1 MPSFDRDG
9 ALKRAD
15 RALRQG
21 RIDAAIAEYVQIT
34 EAEPRDWK
42 SAHALGDL
50 YVRAGQTDRALA
62 QYARTA
68 DQLAG
73 EGLHADALTLFQK
86 CLKLRPGDDYTSTRV
101 REISRKIGLDK
112 MSAPARDLR
121 PAAVGGAPLRHSGP
135 EPADDVPLFA
145 PESPRAAASPEPV
158 TETAP
163 PAATE
168 GGGESEDDRSP
179 WFTMAEIA
187 LTDGRLEEGR
197 QAIADALQFD
207 PSSKDAALAM
217 AYRVSASSPDAGYQA
232 IDVLVDR
239 SLGDNDYPAAAAAL
253 QEFVTRVRHHLV
265 ALMRLVEV
273 AMEGGMESTM
283 YEAQAQLADAYLDA
297 GRGLEARII
306 SEDLVAREPWN
317 RANIERFRKALGLLG
332 EADPDAV
339 IAGRLSGESPFLAT
353 DLADF
358 NRQEDG
364 EDGLELFDPEPVEMT
379 ETPDVPLPAVPV
391 FTAPTPAPMA
401 SVPVVPMGDQDGSHD
416 RPRGRAAKAASLA
429 QGRAAAQLSAEDRAT
444 AAYRLGLACRNLG
457 LIDDAVQALETAT
470 TSERLRFSAAAWLGA
485 IHRERGESAP
495 AIEWLD
501 RAARWAAP
509 ATDIGRAVRYDLGS
523 VLEAA
528 GDHDRAL
535 AVFTGLESEQSGY
548 RDVSVRI
555 QRLLDSEPRG

>member
-1 MPSFDRDG
+1 MPSFDRDA
-9 ALKRAD
+9 ALKRAE

-21 RIDAAIAEYVQIT
+21 RIDAAIAEYVHIT
-34 EAEPRDWK
+34 EADPRDWK
-42 SAHALGDL
+42 SARALGDL

-68 DQLAG
+68 DQLAR

-86 CLKLRPGDDYTSTRV
+86 CLKLKPGDDYTTTRV
-101 REISRKIGLDK
+101 REIAHTLFASE
-112 MSAPARDLR
+112 PART
-121 PAAVGGAPLRHSGP
+121 AAPHQ
-135 EPADDVPLFA
+135 
-145 PESPRAAASPEPV
+145 AAAEL
-158 TETAP
+158 
-163 PAATE
+163 AATDAE
-168 GGGESEDDRSP
+168 GDVEDGRSP

-187 LTDGRLEEGR
+187 LEEGRLEEGR
-197 QAIADALQFD
+197 QAVADALQFD
-207 PSSKDAALAM
+207 PGSKEAALAM
-217 AYRVSASSPDAGYQA
+217 AYRVSTSSPDAGYQV

-239 SLGDNDYPAAAAAL
+239 SLGDNDYAAAAAAL

-273 AMEGGMESTM
+273 AMEGGLESTM

-358 NRQEDG
+358 SRQEDG
-364 EDGLELFDPEPVEMT
+364 EDGLELFDPEPVESIGKA
-379 ETPDVPLPAVPV
+379 DVPLPAVDADSSP
-391 FTAPTPAPMA
+391 
-401 SVPVVPMGDQDGSHD
+401 D
-416 RPRGRAAKAASLA
+416 RSRGHTSTAASSSPSR
-429 QGRAAAQLSAEDRAT
+429 GAAQVSAEERAT
-444 AAYRLGLACRNLG
+444 AAYRLGLAHRNLG
-457 LIDDAVQALETAT
+457 LIDDGVKALEAATA
-470 TSERLRFSAAAWLGA
+470 SERLRFSAAAWLGA
-485 IHRERGESAP
+485 IHRKRGESAP

-501 RAARWAAP
+501 RAARWAPP

-535 AVFTGLESEQSGY
+535 AVFTGLESEQGGY
-548 RDVSVRI
+548 RDVPVRI